1 MKVQDSEGRDR
12 RARFGDRTSRFLLL
26 VACSLGFVCYIG
38 GGMGLDEGCFG
49 KETRTITGYL
59 RFFGWLCGDA
69 AIVLIT
75 WAVAVVAYRR
85 SGSPLVLVLGIGF
98 TVVFVPLG
106 LLLLG
111 ELLIR
116 LPC

>member
-1 MKVQDSEGRDR
+1 MKEQDSEGRDR
-12 RARFGDRTSRFLLL
+12 RARFGDCMPRFLLL
-26 VACSLGFVCYIG
+26 VACSLGLFCYIG
-38 GGMGLDEGCFG
+38 GGMAIDEGCFG
-49 KETRTITGYL
+49 EETRTITGYL
-59 RFFGWLCGDA
+59 RVFGWLCGGT

-98 TVVFVPLG
+98 TVVLIPLG
-106 LLLLG
+106 LLLLA